1 MEREFEILQKI
12 NKRKVALKKQEKLRK
27 REVDKMNEKNVEKLE
42 LNQKWHDQNEEEKRR
57 SINQLKRKEKELKK
71 KMQEIENQRLA
82 DLEVKKERQRLV
94 MEDAQKKQEI
104 QKRNAN
110 FKKLEVL
117 DKHSKIE
124 DLCNK
129 LDSNKKQFIESSR
142 IANEIRVLKMV

>member
-129 LDSNKKQFIESSR
+129 LDSNKK
-142 IANEIRVLKMV
+142 

>member
-129 LDSNKKQFIESSR
+129 LD
-142 IANEIRVLKMV
+142 